1 MTRWRDEVWT
11 IKSKYPHRFVMGAQW
26 RRNPGSGLKRVLREG
41 EKKSANRLAG
51 WLQVVE
57 PISLFILHHQLI
69 WIHHHVIDQLVDQ
82 PLENWTNLIAQLAVE
97 RVVASVPLANRD
109 QEDIHASKH
118 STIVI
123 IPLMWLGDFVV
134 NRILAISLPFHS
146 FATFY
151 SPNSNA
157 RLS

>member
-1 MTRWRDEVWT
+1 VAKEPR
-11 IKSKYPHRFVMGAQW
+11 QW
-26 RRNPGSGLKRVLREG
+26 IEECIERGRE
-41 EKKSANRLAG
+41 EECQSAG

-69 WIHHHVIDQLVDQ
+69 WIHHHVIDQLVHQ

-97 RVVASVPLANRD
+97 RVVASVPLASRD

-151 SPNSNA
+151 SPKSNA
-157 RLS
+157 RLSYNSID